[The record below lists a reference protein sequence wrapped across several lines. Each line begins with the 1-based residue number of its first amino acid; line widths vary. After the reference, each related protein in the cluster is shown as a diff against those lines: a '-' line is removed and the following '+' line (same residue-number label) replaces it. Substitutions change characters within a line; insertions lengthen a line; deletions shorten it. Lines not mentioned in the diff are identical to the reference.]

1 MPAELAAHP
10 HCLVLQEATFLKK
23 VHVAGCHLD
32 LGTTTWKNTMI
43 RLYVADLQ
51 CKPWPFCLINQFCSH
66 ISKPGN
72 PLQFWS
78 PDLTLCLTKASIKI
92 MTSLKIIIHVI
103 IIINCTSM
111 KLQMKF
117 SKTSSPFKLSDVK
130 QGREGHLFQR
140 GCFLEGGR

>member
-1 MPAELAAHP
+1 MAQFPDRSGVGE
-10 HCLVLQEATFLKK
+10 FL
-23 VHVAGCHLD
+23 G
-32 LGTTTWKNTMI
+32 
-43 RLYVADLQ
+43 Q
-51 CKPWPFCLINQFCSH
+51 
-66 ISKPGN
+66 
-72 PLQFWS
+72 
-78 PDLTLCLTKASIKI
+78 DLTLCLTKASIKI

-140 GCFLEGGR
+140 GCLLEGGH